1 MLTELRSFILD
12 MIHVPQMLKTPATRV
27 QPLYDVFRVKEYCPV
42 LTREE
47 RLEARRQ
54 RVAEAA
60 HGLPKFHVER
70 LT

>member
-1 MLTELRSFILD
+1 

-27 QPLYDVFRVKEYCPV
+27 QPLYDVFRVKEYGPV

-47 RLEARRQ
+47 RLEARR
-54 RVAEAA
+54 RKAAEVAHARP
-60 HGLPKFHVER
+60 GFHVER